1 MTAQII
7 DFAQKRREKLE
18 REWLNTDVTALSP
31 EDLKNLQISLRQ
43 HIIANADE
51 VLPDSMID
59 GHITIRINGLLYTIP
74 TGEDCE

>member
-18 REWLNTDVTALSP
+18 REWLNTDVTTLSP
-31 EDLKNLQISLRQ
+31 EDLKNLQFSLTQ

-51 VLPDSMID
+51 VMPTITD
-59 GHITIRINGLLYTIP
+59 GNITVRINGLLYTIP
-74 TGEDCE
+74 VGETFE